1 MLMTSK
7 INVIRGW
14 PYDGALDLV
23 ETTRTASGVQDTL
36 SKGDWVVKNSNGS
49 VSKSAAATVANVAVG
64 LVVQG
69 NGDSST
75 YSVNGVTIGNS
86 AMNTGKVVVLWGN
99 FIADYQTPGGVPAG
113 LAAGTPFTIKL
124 GEIAAVVTTDPVIGY
139 ILGTQAAVTGKESA
153 HVRLKV

>member
-49 VSKSAAATVANVAVG
+49 VSKSAG